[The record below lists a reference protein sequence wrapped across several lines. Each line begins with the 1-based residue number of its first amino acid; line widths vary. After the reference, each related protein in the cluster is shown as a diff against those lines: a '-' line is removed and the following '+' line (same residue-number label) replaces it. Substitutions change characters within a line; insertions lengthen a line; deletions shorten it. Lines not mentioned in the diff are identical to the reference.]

1 MSNDQLRGAATPPGV
16 VRTPIHLAAGT
27 APVVTARDV
36 SMYYGSFRALE
47 NVSFDVIP
55 GEIVGLI
62 GPSGCGKSTLI
73 RCMNRMNDAPG
84 NRVDGKLVVSGY
96 DVQASTTDVLAL
108 RRDVGMVFQR
118 PNPLPL
124 SIREN
129 MTFGMRLHARKASRE
144 DQARLMEE
152 ALVDVGLWDQ
162 VKDRLDTAA
171 EALSLE
177 GRQKLCIARLL
188 PLKPRVLLMDE
199 PCSALDPDGIG
210 AVEELMDRLRGKYT
224 QIIVTHNMQQARR
237 VSDRCM
243 FMLMGKLV
251 EFAPTHQLFT
261 TPKEESTAQYI
272 EGRYG

>member
-1 MSNDQLRGAATPPGV
+1 MNAPSP
-16 VRTPIHLAAGT
+16 
-27 APVVTARDV
+27 APVVSAETL
-36 SMYYGSFRALE
+36 SLWYGSFRAL
-47 NVSFDVIP
+47 NGVSFDVTH
-55 GEIVGLI
+55 GEIVSLI

-73 RCMNRMNDAPG
+73 RCMNRMNDAPT
-84 NRVDGKLVVSGY
+84 NRIEGKLHVSGY
-96 DVQASTTDVLAL
+96 DVQAKGTDVLAL

-129 MTFGMRLHARKASRE
+129 VLFGVRLHAKHLSKAES
-144 DQARLMEE
+144 E
-152 ALVDVGLWDQ
+152 ALLQESLEDVGLWDQ
-162 VKDRLDTAA
+162 VKDRLERDA
-171 EALSLE
+171 ETLSLE
-177 GRQKLCIARLL
+177 ARQKLCIARLL

-210 AVEELMDRLRGKYT
+210 AVEELMDRLRGRYT

-243 FMLMGKLV
+243 FMLMGELV
-251 EFAPTHQLFT
+251 EMSPTASLFT
-261 TPKEESTAQYI
+261 TPRDERTARYI

>member
-1 MSNDQLRGAATPPGV
+1 MSE
-16 VRTPIHLAAGT
+16 
-27 APVVTARDV
+27 PVVAARDL
-36 SMYYGSFRALE
+36 SLWYGAFQALDQ
-47 NVSFDVIP
+47 VSFDVDF
-55 GEIVGLI
+55 GEIVSLI

-84 NRVDGKLVVSGY
+84 NRITGTLTVSGY
-96 DVQASTTDVLAL
+96 DVQAPTTDVLAL

-124 SIREN
+124 SIRDN
-129 MTFGMRLHARKASRE
+129 VLFGVRLHSRKVSRSDEARV
-144 DQARLMEE
+144 MEE
-152 ALVDVGLWDQ
+152 ALVDVSLWDH
-162 VKDRLDTAA
+162 VKDKLDSPA

-188 PLKPRVLLMDE
+188 PLKPKVLLMDE
-199 PCSALDPDGIG
+199 PCSALDPEGIG
-210 AVEELMDRLRGKYT
+210 AVEELMDRLRGRYT
-224 QIIVTHNMQQARR
+224 QLIVTHNMQQARR
-237 VSDRCM
+237 ISDRCM

-261 TPKEESTAQYI
+261 TPTHESTAQYI